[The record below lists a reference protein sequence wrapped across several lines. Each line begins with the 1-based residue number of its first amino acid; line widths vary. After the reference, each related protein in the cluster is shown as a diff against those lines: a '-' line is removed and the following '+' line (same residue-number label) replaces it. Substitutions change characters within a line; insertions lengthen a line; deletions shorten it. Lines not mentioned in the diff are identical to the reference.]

1 MNYFL
6 KFILIISIVLIG
18 ACKKNDQ
25 KISII
30 EEKDLDHQ
38 MIEAYNEGLNLL
50 DNKYPLKAAKKF
62 NEAELLYPQSLWAPR
77 SSLMSAYSYYYG
89 SYYIDAIEELNRFI
103 EIYPN
108 HERIVYAYY
117 LLGMCH
123 YEQITDEK
131 KDLGSIIDAQQNFK
145 YVLENYPNSDFALDS
160 KFKLELI
167 QEILASKEMY
177 LAKYYIEREKWIPA
191 INRYKNVLDK
201 FETTIYIEE
210 AIHRLVEIHY
220 KIGLID
226 ESKKYAALLGYNYQ
240 SSEWYRESYKV
251 FNKDYEKI
259 IKKRKKQKKKNKVST
274 LEKIKSLLKNEK

>member
-1 MNYFL
+1 MKYFL
-6 KFILIISIVLIG
+6 KIFLIILIAFISG
-18 ACKKNDQ
+18 CKSNDKNV
-25 KISII
+25 SII
-30 EEKDLDHQ
+30 EERDLDLQ
-38 MIEAYNEGLNLL
+38 MMDAYNEGVKFL
-50 DNKYPLKAAKKF
+50 DEKYPLKAAKKF

-89 SYYIDAIEELNRFI
+89 SYYVDAIEELNRFI

-123 YEQITDEK
+123 YDQITDEK
-131 KDLGSIIDAQQNFK
+131 KDLRSIIDAQQNFK
-145 YVLENYPNSDFALDS
+145 YVLENYPDTDFALDAE
-160 KFKLELI
+160 FKLELI

-177 LAKYYIEREKWIPA
+177 LAKYYIEKEKWIPA
-191 INRYKNVLDK
+191 INRYKKVLEK
-201 FETTIYIEE
+201 FETTIYVEE
-210 AIHRLVEIHY
+210 ALHRLVEIHY
-220 KIGLID
+220 KIGLIE

-240 SSEWYRESYKV
+240 SSDWYRESYKV

-259 IKKRKKQKKKNKVST
+259 KKKRKKKKNKIST

>member
-1 MNYFL
+1 MKYFL
-6 KFILIISIVLIG
+6 KIFLIILIAFISG
-18 ACKKNDQ
+18 CKSNDKNV
-25 KISII
+25 SII
-30 EEKDLDHQ
+30 EERDLDLQ
-38 MIEAYNEGLNLL
+38 MMDAYNEGVKFL
-50 DNKYPLKAAKKF
+50 DEKYPLKAAKKF

-89 SYYIDAIEELNRFI
+89 SYYVDAIEELNRFI

-123 YEQITDEK
+123 YDQITDEK
-131 KDLGSIIDAQQNFK
+131 KDLRSIIDAQQNFK
-145 YVLENYPNSDFALDS
+145 HVLENYPDTDFALDAE
-160 KFKLELI
+160 FKLELI

-177 LAKYYIEREKWIPA
+177 LAKYYIEKEKWIPA
-191 INRYKNVLDK
+191 INRYKKVLEK
-201 FETTIYIEE
+201 FETTIYVEE
-210 AIHRLVEIHY
+210 ALHRLVEIHY
-220 KIGLID
+220 KIGLIE

-240 SSEWYRESYKV
+240 SSDWYRESYKV

-259 IKKRKKQKKKNKVST
+259 KKKRKKKKNKIST

>member
-6 KFILIISIVLIG
+6 KFILIISIVFIS
-18 ACKKNDQ
+18 ACQNNDE

-30 EEKDLDHQ
+30 EERDLDLQ
-38 MIEAYNEGLNLL
+38 MIDAYNEGLNLL
-50 DNKYPLKAAKKF
+50 DDNYPLKAAEKF
-62 NEAELLYPQSLWAPR
+62 NEAELLYPQSLWAAR
-77 SSLMSAYSYYYG
+77 SSLMSAYSFYYG
-89 SYYIDAIEELNRFI
+89 SYYVDAIEELNRFK

-117 LLGMCH
+117 LMGMCH
-123 YEQITDEK
+123 YEQIADEK
-131 KDLGSIIDAQQNFK
+131 KDLGSIVDAQQNFK
-145 YVLENYPNSDFALDS
+145 YVLENYPDTDFALDS
-160 KFKLELI
+160 QFKLEVI
-167 QEILASKEMY
+167 QQILASKEMY
-177 LAKYYIEREKWIPA
+177 LAKYYIEKEKWIPA

-201 FETTIYIEE
+201 FETTIYVEE
-210 AIHRLVEIHY
+210 ALHRLVEIHY

-259 IKKRKKQKKKNKVST
+259 IKKRKKQNNKVST

>member
-6 KFILIISIVLIG
+6 KFILIISIVFIS
-18 ACKKNDQ
+18 ACQNNDE

-30 EEKDLDHQ
+30 EERDLDLQ
-38 MIEAYNEGLNLL
+38 MIDAYNEGLNLL
-50 DNKYPLKAAKKF
+50 DDNYPLKAAEKF

-77 SSLMSAYSYYYG
+77 SSLMSAYSFYYG
-89 SYYIDAIEELNRFI
+89 SYYIDAIEELNRFK

-117 LLGMCH
+117 LMGMCH
-123 YEQITDEK
+123 YEQIADEK
-131 KDLGSIIDAQQNFK
+131 KDLGSIVDAQQNFK
-145 YVLENYPNSDFALDS
+145 YVLENYPDSDFALDS
-160 KFKLELI
+160 QFKLELI
-167 QEILASKEMY
+167 QQILASKEMY
-177 LAKYYIEREKWIPA
+177 LAKYYIEKEKWIPA

-201 FETTIYIEE
+201 FETTIYVEE
-210 AIHRLVEIHY
+210 ALHRLVEIHY

-259 IKKRKKQKKKNKVST
+259 IKKRNKQNNKVST

>member
-6 KFILIISIVLIG
+6 KFILIISIVFIS
-18 ACKKNDQ
+18 ACQNKDE

-30 EEKDLDHQ
+30 EERDLDLQ
-38 MIEAYNEGLNLL
+38 MIDAYNEGLNLL
-50 DNKYPLKAAKKF
+50 DDNYPLKAAEKF
-62 NEAELLYPQSLWAPR
+62 NEAELLYPQSLWAAR
-77 SSLMSAYSYYYG
+77 SSLMSAYSFYYG
-89 SYYIDAIEELNRFI
+89 SYYVDAIEELNRFK

-123 YEQITDEK
+123 YEQIADEK
-131 KDLGSIIDAQQNFK
+131 KDLGSIVDAQQNFK
-145 YVLENYPNSDFALDS
+145 YVFENYPDSDFALDS
-160 KFKLELI
+160 QFKLELI
-167 QEILASKEMY
+167 QQILASKEMY
-177 LAKYYIEREKWIPA
+177 LAKYYIEKEKWIPA

-201 FETTIYIEE
+201 FETTIYVEE
-210 AIHRLVEIHY
+210 ALHRLVEIHY

-240 SSEWYRESYKV
+240 SSKWYRESYKV
-251 FNKDYEKI
+251 FNKDYQKI
-259 IKKRKKQKKKNKVST
+259 IKKRKKQKNKVST